1 MQSDV
6 DMTND
11 HFQAL
16 DFGQRFFNKIW
27 GTLEDFTNVT

>member
-6 DMTND
+6 DMTDD

-16 DFGQRFFNKIW
+16 ALGQPFYNKIW
-27 GTLEDFTNVT
+27 GTVADFINVT